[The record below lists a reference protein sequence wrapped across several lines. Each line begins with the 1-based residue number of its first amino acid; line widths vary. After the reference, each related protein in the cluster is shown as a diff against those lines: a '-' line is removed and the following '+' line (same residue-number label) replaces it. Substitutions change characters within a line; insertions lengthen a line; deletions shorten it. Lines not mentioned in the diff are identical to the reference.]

1 MAQGLFNLKQVN
13 QAIQQG
19 GWSAQ
24 RPPQVEYLVV
34 AGGGSGGGGA
44 GYAGGGGGAG
54 GLLAGMD
61 IVPNGQSLVV
71 TIGAGGVADAGTA
84 NGTSGGNSAFGQVV
98 AVGGGYGSYGQ
109 GSAGASGGS
118 GGGNGGNGGRY
129 GQGTPGQGNIGGLG
143 FGSTSG
149 GGGGGGGAGAV
160 GAPVGV
166 YSGYAGN
173 GGVGVASVITGT
185 VTAYAGGGG
194 GAATSTTVGGAGGL
208 GGGGAGATGSGVG
221 SAGTANTGGG
231 GGGSGNMSTR
241 IGGNGGSGIV
251 AISYPDTYAAAAS
264 TTGSPTVSTSGSG
277 SILNTTSSCIT
288 YPNNAAFDFGASAF
302 TIEGWVYSTVA
313 SGEQYLYSKRA
324 SATFTPIQ
332 FGLIASGASNR
343 VYFLGSTSGSGWEI
357 NSTFS
362 TGSIAIPINTW
373 VHIALVRSGN
383 TFTSYVNGVA
393 DLTVTVGGALMTNSS
408 AVSVG
413 ASVIDGSNAVIGYYT
428 NVRVVKGVAV
438 YTSAFT
444 PSTTPLTAVSG
455 TSLLMSAASGS
466 IYLDRSTNCFTPTKV
481 GTSSWNQLSPFA
493 TGLGYKNRVYTW
505 TSSGSITF

>member
-34 AGGGSGGGGA
+34 AGGGSGGGGG

-61 IVPNGQSLVV
+61 IVPNGQALVV
-71 TIGAGGVADAGTA
+71 TIGAGGVADVGTLQ
-84 NGTSGGNSAFGQVV
+84 GTSGVNSALGQVT
-98 AVGGGYGSYGQ
+98 AIGGGYGSAGQ
-109 GSAGASGGS
+109 GAAAASGGS
-118 GGGNGGNGGRY
+118 GGGGGCNGGRA
-129 GQGTPGQGNIGGLG
+129 GQGTFGQGFMAGLG
-143 FGSTSG
+143 YGAASG

-166 YSGYAGN
+166 HYFYGGN
-173 GGVGVASVITGT
+173 GGVGAASAITGT
-185 VTAYAGGGG
+185 VTTYAGGGG
-194 GAATSTTVGGAGGL
+194 GSATSGAVNGKGGL
-208 GGGGAGATGSGVG
+208 GGGGDGALSGG
-221 SAGTANTGGG
+221 GTAGTANTGGG
-231 GGGSGNMSTR
+231 GGGAGNFSTR
-241 IGGNGGSGIV
+241 VGGNGGSGIV

-393 DLTVTVGGALMTNSS
+393 DLTVTVGGALMTNTS

-481 GTSSWNQLSPFA
+481 GTNSWNQLSPFA